1 MPTPLKFECEKCGY
15 PLRSK
20 DIKSDEKVI
29 CPNCH
34 HENTPPKGITP
45 PDSANIWVKGHYYG
59 D

>member
-1 MPTPLKFECEKCGY
+1 MPTPLKFECEKCGH

-34 HENTPPKGITP
+34 HENTPPKGYTP
-45 PDSANIWVKGHYYG
+45 GPANIWVKGRYYG